1 MKVRKIVAG
10 LAAVS
15 MLAAFSA
22 QAVIAA
28 DTVSIKAGEASA
40 NAGEKFTLDVSLE
53 GVPAAGI
60 SSMEFAVT
68 YDPAIVTVT
77 SVTPGKIAQNGVETV
92 EKFDG
97 VNAFEAAYDTAGLVT
112 ITYSTGLS
120 DAKYCITESGV
131 YATISGTVA
140 ATAKDGDYSDIK
152 ITAIARETVE
162 GKGDTNKE
170 IKAGY
175 IAADGTV
182 TKYATSVTN
191 GKVTV
196 GTATTPSEEP
206 SDTPSEQPS
215 DKPTDAPSEQPS
227 DTPTEQPSDKPTDAP
242 SDQPTDTPVKPGDG
256 KTMYGDANCD
266 GNVDIMD
273 VIATNK
279 YLLGAGTLTDQGKI
293 NADVDLQNGVDT
305 TDSLNILKCVVE
317 LIDQSSFP
325 IK

>member
-77 SVTPGKIAQNGVETV
+77 SVTPGKIADNGVESA

-97 VNAFEAAYDTAGLVT
+97 VKAFEAAYDTAGLVT

-206 SDTPSEQPS
+206 SDTPSEEPSDTPSEQPS

-227 DTPTEQPSDKPTDAP
+227 DTP

-256 KTMYGDANCD
+256 NTMYGDANCD

-279 YLLGAGTLTDQGKI
+279 QLLGTGSLTEQGKI

>member
-77 SVTPGKIAQNGVETV
+77 SVTPGKIADNGVESA

-97 VNAFEAAYDTAGLVT
+97 VKAFEAAYDTAGLVT

-215 DKPTDAPSEQPS
+215 DTPS
-227 DTPTEQPSDKPTDAP
+227 EQPSDKPTDAP
-242 SDQPTDTPVKPGDG
+242 SDQPTDTPAKPDDG

-273 VIATNK
+273 VIATNRF
-279 YLLGAGTLTDQGKI
+279 LLGTGKLTDQGKI
-293 NADVDLQNGVDT
+293 NADVDLKDGIDT

-317 LIDQSSFP
+317 LIEQSSFP

>member
-77 SVTPGKIAQNGVETV
+77 SVTPGKIAQNGVETA

-140 ATAKDGDYSDIK
+140 ATAKAQNAKVQVVGSADSKTGS
-152 ITAIARETVE
+152 
-162 GKGDTNKE
+162 
-170 IKAGY
+170 
-175 IAADGTV
+175 AAYNHGF
-182 TKYATSVTN
+182 
-191 GKVTV
+191 
-196 GTATTPSEEP
+196 
-206 SDTPSEQPS
+206 
-215 DKPTDAPSEQPS
+215 
-227 DTPTEQPSDKPTDAP
+227 
-242 SDQPTDTPVKPGDG
+242 PG
-256 KTMYGDANCD
+256 
-266 GNVDIMD
+266 
-273 VIATNK
+273 
-279 YLLGAGTLTDQGKI
+279 
-293 NADVDLQNGVDT
+293 
-305 TDSLNILKCVVE
+305 
-317 LIDQSSFP
+317 SFC
-325 IK
+325 

>member
-53 GVPAAGI
+53 GVPAVGI

-77 SVTPGKIAQNGVETV
+77 SVTPGKIADNGVESA

-97 VNAFEAAYDTAGLVT
+97 VKAFEAAYDTAGLVT

-206 SDTPSEQPS
+206 SDTPSEEPSDTPSEQPS

-227 DTPTEQPSDKPTDAP
+227 DTP

-279 YLLGAGTLTDQGKI
+279 QLLGTGSLTEQGKI

-317 LIDQSSFP
+317 LIEQSSFP

>member
-77 SVTPGKIAQNGVETV
+77 SVTPGKIADNGVESA

-97 VNAFEAAYDTAGLVT
+97 VKAFEAAYDTAGLVT

-191 GKVTV
+191 GKVTI

-215 DKPTDAPSEQPS
+215 DKPTDAPS
-227 DTPTEQPSDKPTDAP
+227 
-242 SDQPTDTPVKPGDG
+242 DQPTDTPVKPGDG
-256 KTMYGDANCD
+256 NTMYGDANCD

-279 YLLGAGTLTDQGKI
+279 QLLGTGSLTEQGKI

-317 LIDQSSFP
+317 LIEQSSFP

>member
-77 SVTPGKIAQNGVETV
+77 SVTPGKIADNGVESA

-97 VNAFEAAYDTAGLVT
+97 VKAFEAAYDTAGLVT

-206 SDTPSEQPS
+206 SDTPSEEPS
-215 DKPTDAPSEQPS
+215 DTPSEQPS
-227 DTPTEQPSDKPTDAP
+227 DTPSEQPSDTP

-256 KTMYGDANCD
+256 ETMYGDANCD

-279 YLLGAGTLTDQGKI
+279 QLLGTGSLSEQGKI